1 MFLYQRQPHSR
12 IGSIRMGLI
21 DLIGSIVFSI
31 SYVEYMG
38 IDHNDNTQSIGLP
51 EWSRMVVADWL
62 VPQLVI
68 SLHGQRITCCE

>member
-1 MFLYQRQPHSR
+1 MLLYQRQPHSR
-12 IGSIRMGLI
+12 NGSIRVGLI

-38 IDHNDNTQSIGLP
+38 IDYIDNTQSIGLP
-51 EWSRMVVADWL
+51 GWSRMVVADYL

-68 SLHGQRITCCE
+68 YLHRKRITCSE